1 MKDKM
6 PRISLVIPAFNE
18 ERYLPLLL
26 DSIDS
31 ARQRYER
38 GPDEVQIIVAD
49 NASTDGTADVA
60 RARGCCV
67 VRRETCHR
75 SRAECWCAG
84 CYGQILA
91 FVDADSQIDPDTFH
105 AIERTLASDRVIV
118 GATSVRYSRMSPGIA
133 LTTFVAI
140 TLFQLTGL
148 DAGVVFCRRAN
159 WLAVGGYNEDR
170 LWLEDAEFLVALKR
184 LRRARGQRFARAKG
198 ARAITSARKYDRP
211 RRLARVHTPL
221 AAGVRIAALQSIRFW
236 TLGST
241 LLVRG
246 SALTPIVVNA
256 FAAQ

>member
-26 DSIDS
+26 DSIAS

-38 GPDEVQIIVAD
+38 VPDEVQIIVAD
-49 NASTDGTADVA
+49 NASTDGTADLA

-67 VRRETCHR
+67 VQVEK
-75 SRAECWCAG
+75 RAIAAARNAG
-84 CYGQILA
+84 ARVATGEILA
-91 FVDADSQIDPDTFH
+91 FVDADSQIHPDTFN

-133 LTTFVAI
+133 FTTFVAI

-148 DAGVVFCRRAN
+148 DAGVVFCRRAD

-170 LWLEDAEFLVALKR
+170 LWLEDAEFLVGLKR
-184 LRRARGQRFARAKG
+184 LGRARGQRFMRAKG
-198 ARAITSARKYDRP
+198 ARAITSARKYDCLGDWHVFTHLLP
-211 RRLARVHTPL
+211 RVFASLLFSRFAFGRS
-221 AAGVRIAALQSIRFW
+221 VRSYWYEDR
-236 TLGST
+236 
-241 LLVRG
+241 R
-246 SALTPIVVNA
+246 
-256 FAAQ
+256 